1 MDLLKDPLNKL
12 IISLSLPAGTA
23 MMFNTLYNVTGT
35 FFAAKISTL
44 AVAGMAMS
52 FLLYLSIVGI
62 GLGFGSALTA
72 LIGNSLGAG
81 KIKMAKFY
89 AANGII
95 FVLVF
100 AIFMGF
106 CGYFLAPNLLT
117 FLGADHHYLKEA
129 LDYAG
134 VIFLAAPFFLI
145 IKSLNG
151 VLVALGDTKS
161 YRDWL
166 FYGLFIN
173 AFFCYFFAFILDLGV
188 KGLALATAS
197 VQLLGMIYLFVK
209 VKKAKMIEPRNLSY
223 FVPNFSIWAKITKQA
238 LPACLNYLSM
248 SLGSLVLL
256 KFISYYG
263 VNAVAG
269 YGIALRIEQI
279 LVLPTIGMAAA
290 VLSIVSRNYGAKNFK
305 RAKQCYKISLLFL
318 LIYCAFACVF
328 IRFFGE
334 DMIRIFDDMPAVL
347 EIAGLYLGINSLAY
361 VAYGTINVSGSTL
374 QAIKRPVAIFLLNG
388 FRQFVLQGSLFYAV
402 VFYFGLEIKFIWL
415 ALFFSVYLTAICFV
429 FWTLYQLRMATGVS
443 F

>member
-95 FVLVF
+95 FVLAF

-161 YRDWL
+161 YRNWL

-173 AFFCYFFAFILDLGV
+173 AFFCYFFAFILGLGV

-197 VQLLGMIYLFVK
+197 VQLLGMIYLFAK

-248 SLGSLVLL
+248 SFGSLVLL

-290 VLSIVSRNYGAKNFK
+290 VLSIVSRNYGAKNLK

-334 DMIRIFDDMPAVL
+334 DMIRIFDDTPAVL

-429 FWTLYQLRMATGVS
+429 FWTLYQLRMTTDVS

>member
-161 YRDWL
+161 Y
-166 FYGLFIN
+166 FM
-173 AFFCYFFAFILDLGV
+173 AFLLTHFFATFLH
-188 KGLALATAS
+188 S
-197 VQLLGMIYLFVK
+197 F
-209 VKKAKMIEPRNLSY
+209 
-223 FVPNFSIWAKITKQA
+223 W
-238 LPACLNYLSM
+238 
-248 SLGSLVLL
+248 
-256 KFISYYG
+256 
-263 VNAVAG
+263 
-269 YGIALRIEQI
+269 I
-279 LVLPTIGMAAA
+279 LV
-290 VLSIVSRNYGAKNFK
+290 
-305 RAKQCYKISLLFL
+305 
-318 LIYCAFACVF
+318 
-328 IRFFGE
+328 
-334 DMIRIFDDMPAVL
+334 
-347 EIAGLYLGINSLAY
+347 
-361 VAYGTINVSGSTL
+361 
-374 QAIKRPVAIFLLNG
+374 
-388 FRQFVLQGSLFYAV
+388 
-402 VFYFGLEIKFIWL
+402 
-415 ALFFSVYLTAICFV
+415 
-429 FWTLYQLRMATGVS
+429 
-443 F
+443 

>member
-81 KIKMAKFY
+81 KVKMAKFY

-95 FVLVF
+95 FVLAF

-134 VIFLAAPFFLI
+134 VIFLATPFFLI

-161 YRDWL
+161 YRNWL

-173 AFFCYFFAFILDLGV
+173 AFFCYLFAFILGLGV

-223 FVPNFSIWAKITKQA
+223 FMPNFSIWVKITKQA

-290 VLSIVSRNYGAKNFK
+290 VLSIVSRNYGAKNSK

-334 DMIRIFDDMPAVL
+334 DMIRIFDDTPAVL

-388 FRQFVLQGSLFYAV
+388 FRQFVLQGSFFYAV

-429 FWTLYQLRMATGVS
+429 FWTLYQLRRATGVS

>member
-1 MDLLKDPLNKL
+1 
-12 IISLSLPAGTA
+12 
-23 MMFNTLYNVTGT
+23 
-35 FFAAKISTL
+35 
-44 AVAGMAMS
+44 MAMS

-81 KIKMAKFY
+81 KVKMAKFY

-145 IKSLNG
+145 I
-151 VLVALGDTKS
+151 S
-161 YRDWL
+161 YRNWL

-334 DMIRIFDDMPAVL
+334 DMIRIFDDTPAVL

-429 FWTLYQLRMATGVS
+429 FWTLHQLRRATGVS